1 LRAEFVPGEDNHP
14 VFTGCG
20 ERPGAA
26 RVCDPHVVPELGP
39 MTSHRSTHV
48 SDADDADL
56 HVLAACSNGQAEE
69 ATLEEDHIARRR
81 TCRQL
86 RELGQRP
93 LALLRRLRSIG
104 LAQGAPNAVRVQ
116 IGAIDGRPGL
126 LSPGL
131 VERSR
136 VDAVEAELVD
146 EGQDHGLG
154 EGIVAGDG
162 ESDPILRS
170 FRPAPLR
177 QEVRSDVVEHLHHG
191 SPEHAGNPTRLGA
204 RFFDGRDA
212 AVAKRGVV
220 VARVDDDD
228 VARHAAEESLGQ
240 VGHVLRVEGHDDEV
254 DVLDG
259 VGDRDR
265 MRSSLLREIGEGRSR
280 RPGSNGL
287 AKPGN
292 WRRKRRDSR
301 SCRPWAAGV
310 RDGHGVP
317 QAGEPARE
325 RAADFPGANDA
336 DFHVLVPFF
345 PLSVVS

>member
-1 LRAEFVPGEDNHP
+1 
-14 VFTGCG
+14 
-20 ERPGAA
+20 
-26 RVCDPHVVPELGP
+26 

-170 FRPAPLR
+170 FRPAPSAKKCAVML
-177 QEVRSDVVEHLHHG
+177 L
-191 SPEHAGNPTRLGA
+191 NT
-204 RFFDGRDA
+204 FTTGRPSTLETQPDSVPASSMA
-212 AVAKRGVV
+212 AMRPS
-220 VARVDDDD
+220 RN
-228 VARHAAEESLGQ
+228 
-240 VGHVLRVEGHDDEV
+240 EG
-254 DVLDG
+254 
-259 VGDRDR
+259 
-265 MRSSLLREIGEGRSR
+265 
-280 RPGSNGL
+280 
-287 AKPGN
+287 
-292 WRRKRRDSR
+292 
-301 SCRPWAAGV
+301 
-310 RDGHGVP
+310 
-317 QAGEPARE
+317 
-325 RAADFPGANDA
+325 
-336 DFHVLVPFF
+336 
-345 PLSVVS
+345 

>member
-1 LRAEFVPGEDNHP
+1 
-14 VFTGCG
+14 
-20 ERPGAA
+20 
-26 RVCDPHVVPELGP
+26 
-39 MTSHRSTHV
+39 MTTHRSTHV

-228 VARHAAEESLGQ
+228 VARHAAEESLGKS
-240 VGHVLRVEGHDDEV
+240 GTFFVLRATTTRSTFLAASVTVTACAPVSFARSARVG
-254 DVLDG
+254 LDG
-259 VGDRDR
+259 PEVTVWPNPV
-265 MRSSLLREIGEGRSR
+265 IGGV
-280 RPGSNGL
+280 N
-287 AKPGN
+287 
-292 WRRKRRDSR
+292 DVI
-301 SCRPWAAGV
+301 AG
-310 RDGHGVP
+310 
-317 QAGEPARE
+317 
-325 RAADFPGANDA
+325 AADPGPREFAMDTVCLRRVSLRVSVLPTSPVPMMPIFMSWFLSFP
-336 DFHVLVPFF
+336 FR
-345 PLSVVS
+345 